1 MLAGDSDRSQIF
13 SVRKKVPNE
22 SPCNFTVIGD
32 QDGGGDW
39 KRKEIEGGNGEVEV
53 NREEGDTETDR
64 LRRTL
69 KSKKETL
76 PSIKKKKS
84 QLSRNRQHV
93 FLIVS
98 PFSQKDVFQGGSL
111 NVEWSL
117 SFTNNYS
124 FSWLPFFSLSL
135 SLFLFLSPP
144 LRAQWLGLRQIMS
157 HIHECEQFRDSNQ
170 TFKSAAWQ
178 ELGQPVGK
186 TRGNVKSENRHVTV
200 GFFFFTIISGASQH
214 RKHSASTTEV
224 LLGAP
229 YRSFVII
236 QISGSPEIP
245 NWCEK
250 TLITPLVCSRAHAP
264 TSDGLRAG
272 IFSFAGTVRI
282 SALKGVNNRVFF
294 LINLGSRGFWGPGL
308 HQMNCSNCI

>member
-1 MLAGDSDRSQIF
+1 M
-13 SVRKKVPNE
+13 V
-22 SPCNFTVIGD
+22 
-32 QDGGGDW
+32 GGGVGWWWWGGGGGVGGGGGGGGGW
-39 KRKEIEGGNGEVEV
+39 KKEEIEGGNRRK
-53 NREEGDTETDR
+53 REEGDTETDR
-64 LRRTL
+64 LRGTL

-76 PSIKKKKS
+76 LSFIIKRKGS
-84 QLSRNRQHV
+84 FPGIGST
-93 FLIVS
+93 S
-98 PFSQKDVFQGGSL
+98 PHSHRKMFSGGSL

-124 FSWLPFFSLSL
+124 FSRLPFSLSVALSL
-135 SLFLFLSPP
+135 SLP

-157 HIHECEQFRDSNQ
+157 LIHECEQFGDSNQ
-170 TFKSAAWQ
+170 TFLSAAWQ

-186 TRGNVKSENRHVTV
+186 TRGNVKSENWHVSV

-236 QISGSPEIP
+236 HISGSPKMP

-282 SALKGVNNRVFF
+282 SALKGVSNRVFFF
-294 LINLGSRGFWGPGL
+294 LINLGSQGFWGPGL
-308 HQMNCSNCI
+308 YRMNCSYCI